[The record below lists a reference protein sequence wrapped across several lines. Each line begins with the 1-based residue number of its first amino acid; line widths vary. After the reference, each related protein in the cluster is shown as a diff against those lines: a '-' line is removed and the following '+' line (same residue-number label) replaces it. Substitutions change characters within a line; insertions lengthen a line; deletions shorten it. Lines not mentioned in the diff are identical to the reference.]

1 MVLQNPKDYG
11 LREKRSKQK
20 TQRNRTKS
28 RWSYHKGKKVNKSGV
43 YYNDAIVQ
51 IKNKKRKRSNEE
63 KTTENQEKCS
73 ICYQSSDKIT
83 FINCK
88 RGGVQI
94 KNHGRSSACCKDKP
108 ICRTCRQ
115 KCMKSCPF
123 CRNHK
128 LHIIETVRYPKKK
141 QPWAIREILRYE
153 KIREKKK
160 KDEIE
165 KYKLQRWDAEWE
177 RTSAWQRIYTNSTG
191 LVSTS
196 REDNVFGGFYSNFDY
211 TSIF

>member
-11 LREKRSKQK
+11 LREKRNKQK
-20 TQRNRTKS
+20 TQRNLTKS
-28 RWSYHKGKKVNKSGV
+28 QWSYHKGKKVNKSSV
-43 YYNDAIVQ
+43 YYNDTIVQ
-51 IKNKKRKRSNEE
+51 TKHNKRKRSNKE
-63 KTTENQEKCS
+63 KTTKIQEKCC

-88 RGGVQI
+88 KGGVQL

-115 KCMKSCPF
+115 KCIKSCPF

-128 LHIIETVRYPKKK
+128 LHIIETMRYPKKK
-141 QPWAIREILRYE
+141 QPWAIREIMRYE
-153 KIREKKK
+153 KIRKKK
-160 KDEIE
+160 KKNKIE
-165 KYKLQRWDAEWE
+165 KHKLQRWDTEWE
-177 RTSAWQRIYTNSTG
+177 RTSAWQRIHAPSG
-191 LVSTS
+191 IVSIP